1 MPISKVKKEG
11 WCDRERRVRKERGPE
26 EGGRREEG
34 GGREEVFCVASSQ
47 GTRDTLHMSTS
58 VMVRSPHSQSNV
70 NLISSGLKASNNPN
84 YSSSFYGHQRGRDA
98 ETRSRSR
105 KL

>member
-11 WCDRERRVRKERGPE
+11 WCDRERRVRKERGLE
-26 EGGRREEG
+26 EGG

-47 GTRDTLHMSTS
+47 GTWDTLHMSTS
-58 VMVRSPHSQSNV
+58 VMVRSPHSRSNV

-98 ETRSRSR
+98 ETKSRFR